1 MSISTRQN
9 EVAKHQKTLADL
21 QKKLANESKRE
32 ASKTDEISRIERSIT
47 KSTPSS
53 SLRSKQQQIIR
64 GMSAVADIQKKKADI
79 TKKIADTNGK
89 LHKAQE
95 ALTKAQEALTKDE
108 EKERK
113 KIHEMERKRAREQ
126 LNHQRSITQE
136 LRTQYSYKTT
146 ENKIP
151 MRDVEYDVFI
161 SHASEDKD
169 EFVKPLVE
177 ALKTAGYKVWYDEF
191 TLKIGDSLRRS
202 IDNGLKNSRYGIV
215 VFSSAFFAKNWTQYE
230 VDGLVTR
237 EMEGHK
243 VILPIW
249 HMVSKNQVQ
258 NFSPSLADKKAINS
272 SLSTID
278 EIVAQLAEVL
288 DEE

>member
-1 MSISTRQN
+1 MS
-9 EVAKHQKTLADL
+9 V
-21 QKKLANESKRE
+21 
-32 ASKTDEISRIERSIT
+32 
-47 KSTPSS
+47 
-53 SLRSKQQQIIR
+53 
-64 GMSAVADIQKKKADI
+64 VADIQKKKSDI
-79 TKKIADTNGK
+79 TRKIADINGR

-95 ALTKAQEALTKDE
+95 ALTKEE

-113 KIHEMERKRAREQ
+113 KIHGLEKKRAREQ

-136 LRTQYSYKTT
+136 LRTQHSYKA
-146 ENKIP
+146 N
-151 MRDVEYDVFI
+151 RDGIQRRTVEYDVFI
-161 SHASEDKD
+161 SHASEDKE

-177 ALKTAGYKVWYDEF
+177 ALQAAGYKVWYDEF

-202 IDNGLKNSRYGIV
+202 IDSGLKSSRYGIV
-215 VFSSAFFAKNWTQYE
+215 IFSSAFFAKNWTQYE

-237 EMEGHK
+237 EMEGRK

-288 DEE
+288 DED

>member
-1 MSISTRQN
+1 
-9 EVAKHQKTLADL
+9 
-21 QKKLANESKRE
+21 
-32 ASKTDEISRIERSIT
+32 
-47 KSTPSS
+47 
-53 SLRSKQQQIIR
+53 
-64 GMSAVADIQKKKADI
+64 
-79 TKKIADTNGK
+79 
-89 LHKAQE
+89 
-95 ALTKAQEALTKDE
+95 
-108 EKERK
+108 
-113 KIHEMERKRAREQ
+113 
-126 LNHQRSITQE
+126 
-136 LRTQYSYKTT
+136 
-146 ENKIP
+146 
-151 MRDVEYDVFI
+151 MRNVEYDVFI
-161 SHASEDKD
+161 SHASEDKK
-169 EFVKPLVE
+169 EFVEPLVE
-177 ALKTAGYKVWYDEF
+177 ALQAAGYKVWYDEF

-215 VFSSAFFAKNWTQYE
+215 IFSSAFFAKNWTQYE

-237 EMEGHK
+237 EMEGRK

>member
-1 MSISTRQN
+1 MRQN
-9 EVAKHQKTLADL
+9 DVSRHQKTLADL
-21 QKKLANESKRE
+21 QKKLADELKKE
-32 ASKTDEISRIERSIT
+32 ASKIDQKNRIERSIT
-47 KSTPSS
+47 KSTPLS
-53 SLRSKQQQIIR
+53 SLRSKQQQITR
-64 GMSAVADIQKKKADI
+64 EMSAIAGIQKKKADI
-79 TKKIADTNGK
+79 SKKIADANGR
-89 LHKAQE
+89 LHKAQQ
-95 ALTKAQEALTKDE
+95 ALTKE
-108 EKERK
+108 EENNRK
-113 KIHEMERKRAREQ
+113 KIHELERKREREQ
-126 LNHQRSITQE
+126 LNRQRAITHE
-136 LRTQYSYKTT
+136 LRTQYSYRPAKDR
-146 ENKIP
+146 IP
-151 MRDVEYDVFI
+151 TRNVQYDVFI

-177 ALKTAGYKVWYDEF
+177 ALQNAEYKVWYDEF

-202 IDNGLKNSRYGIV
+202 IDSGLKNSKYGIV
-215 VFSSAFFAKNWTQYE
+215 IFSNAFFSKNWTQYE

-249 HMVSKNQVQ
+249 HMVSKTQVYE
-258 NFSPSLADKKAINS
+258 FSPTLADKKAINS

>member
-9 EVAKHQKTLADL
+9 EVARHQKTLADL
-21 QKKLANESKRE
+21 QKKLADESKKE

-47 KSTPSS
+47 ESTPSS
-53 SLRSKQQQIIR
+53 SLRSKQQKITR

-89 LHKAQE
+89 LH
-95 ALTKAQEALTKDE
+95 KAQEALTKDE

-136 LRTQYSYKTT
+136 LRTQYSYKAI
-146 ENKIP
+146 EDKIP
-151 MRDVEYDVFI
+151 MRNVEYDVFI

-177 ALKTAGYKVWYDEF
+177 ALQTAGYKVWYDEF

>member
-1 MSISTRQN
+1 MSISIRQN
-9 EVAKHQKTLADL
+9 EVTRHQKTLADL
-21 QKKLANESKRE
+21 QKKFADESKKE
-32 ASKTDEISRIERSIT
+32 ASKLSELNRIERSIT
-47 KSTPSS
+47 KSTPQS
-53 SLRSKQQQIIR
+53 SLQSKQQQITR
-64 GMSAVADIQKKKADI
+64 SMSAIADIQKKKADI
-79 TKKIADTNGK
+79 SKKIADTNSK

-95 ALTKAQEALTKDE
+95 SLSKEE

-113 KIHEMERKRAREQ
+113 KIIEAEKKREREQ
-126 LNHQRSITQE
+126 LSHQRAITQE
-136 LRTQYSYKTT
+136 LRSQYSYNAPTSNST
-146 ENKIP
+146 S
-151 MRDVEYDVFI
+151 RDVKYDVFI
-161 SHASEDKD
+161 SHASEDKE

-177 ALKTAGYKVWYDEF
+177 ALQSAGYKVWYDEF
-191 TLKIGDSLRRS
+191 TLNVGDSLRRS
-202 IDNGLKNSRYGIV
+202 IDNGLINSRYGIV

-230 VDGLVTR
+230 LDGLVTR

-258 NFSPSLADKKAINS
+258 NYSPTLADKKAINS

-288 DEE
+288 DEK

>member
-9 EVAKHQKTLADL
+9 EVARHQKTLADL
-21 QKKLANESKRE
+21 QQKLADESKKE
-32 ASKTDEISRIERSIT
+32 ASKTGEIDRIERSIT
-47 KSTPSS
+47 KSTSASS
-53 SLRSKQQQIIR
+53 FRSKQQQITR
-64 GMSAVADIQKKKADI
+64 AMSAIADIQKKKSNL
-79 TKKIADTNGK
+79 TKKIADTNGR

-95 ALTKAQEALTKDE
+95 ALRKDE

-113 KIHEMERKRAREQ
+113 KMHDIEKKRTREQ

-136 LRTQYSYKTT
+136 LRTQYSYRSN
-146 ENKIP
+146 EVRIP
-151 MRDVEYDVFI
+151 MRNVEYDVFI
-161 SHASEDKD
+161 SHASEDKE

-177 ALKTAGYKVWYDEF
+177 ALQASGYKVWYDEF

-215 VFSSAFFAKNWTQYE
+215 IFSSAFFAKNWTQYE

-237 EMEGHK
+237 EMEGRK

-249 HMVSKNQVQ
+249 HMVSKDQVQ

>member
-1 MSISTRQN
+1 MSISTRQS
-9 EVAKHQKTLADL
+9 EVARHQKTLADL
-21 QKKLANESKRE
+21 QKKLADESKKE
-32 ASKTDEISRIERSIT
+32 ASKSDEITRIERSIT
-47 KSTPSS
+47 KSTSSS
-53 SLRSKQQQIIR
+53 SLRSKQQQITR
-64 GMSAVADIQKKKADI
+64 AMSAVADIQKKKSDI
-79 TKKIADTNGK
+79 TRKIADTNAR
-89 LHKAQE
+89 LH
-95 ALTKAQEALTKDE
+95 KAQEALTKDE

-113 KIHEMERKRAREQ
+113 KIHELEKKRAREQ

-136 LRTQYSYKTT
+136 LRTQYSYRADKSR
-146 ENKIP
+146 IP
-151 MRDVEYDVFI
+151 MRNVEYDVFI
-161 SHASEDKD
+161 SHASEDKE

-177 ALKTAGYKVWYDEF
+177 ALQAAGYKVWYDEF

-202 IDNGLKNSRYGIV
+202 IDSGLKNSRYGIV
-215 VFSSAFFAKNWTQYE
+215 IFSSAFFAKNWTQYE

-258 NFSPSLADKKAINS
+258 DFSPSLADKKAINS

>member
-9 EVAKHQKTLADL
+9 EVTKHQKTLADL
-21 QKKLANESKRE
+21 QNKLADESKKE
-32 ASKTDEISRIERSIT
+32 ASKTDEINRIERSIT
-47 KSTPSS
+47 KSTPPSS
-53 SLRSKQQQIIR
+53 FRSKQQQITR

-79 TKKIADTNGK
+79 TKKIAGTNGK

-95 ALTKAQEALTKDE
+95 ALTKEE

-113 KIHEMERKRAREQ
+113 KIHEIERKRTREQ

-136 LRTQYSYKTT
+136 LRTQYSYKAN
-146 ENKIP
+146 EDKIP
-151 MRDVEYDVFI
+151 MRNVEYDVFI

-177 ALKTAGYKVWYDEF
+177 ALHTAGYKVWYDEF

-202 IDNGLKNSRYGIV
+202 IDDGLKNSRYGIV

>member
-9 EVAKHQKTLADL
+9 EVARHQKTLADL
-21 QKKLANESKRE
+21 QKKLADESKRE
-32 ASKTDEISRIERSIT
+32 ASKADEINRIERSIT
-47 KSTPSS
+47 KSMSS
-53 SLRSKQQQIIR
+53 SSFRSKQQQVAR
-64 GMSAVADIQKKKADI
+64 AMSAVAGIQKKKSDI
-79 TKKIADTNGK
+79 TKKIADTNAR
-89 LHKAQE
+89 LH
-95 ALTKAQEALTKDE
+95 KAQEALTKDE

-113 KIHEMERKRAREQ
+113 NIHELEKKRAREQ

-136 LRTQYSYKTT
+136 LRTQYSYKVG
-146 ENKIP
+146 KKRIP
-151 MRDVEYDVFI
+151 MRDVEYDAFI
-161 SHASEDKD
+161 SHASEDKE

-177 ALKTAGYKVWYDEF
+177 ALQEAGYNVWYDEF
-191 TLKIGDSLRRS
+191 TLKIGDSLRRN

-215 VFSSAFFAKNWTQYE
+215 IFSSAFFAKNWTQYE

-237 EMEGHK
+237 EMEGRK

-258 NFSPSLADKKAINS
+258 DFSPSIADKKAINS
-272 SLSTID
+272 SMSTID

-288 DEE
+288 DE